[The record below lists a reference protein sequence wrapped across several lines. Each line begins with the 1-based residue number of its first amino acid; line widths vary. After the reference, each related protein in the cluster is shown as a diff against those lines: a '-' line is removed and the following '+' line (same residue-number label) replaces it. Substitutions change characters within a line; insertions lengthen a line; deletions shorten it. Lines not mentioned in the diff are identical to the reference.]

1 MTPVPATSEDAV
13 ALSLEEGAAAIR
25 ALLAPGETNLLVA
38 VSGGPDS
45 LVLMHAAAH
54 LARFAPAHRV
64 AVACVDHG
72 LRRESATEAQA
83 VARQAESL
91 SLACRI
97 LRWEE
102 TPKPRH
108 GLQEAAR
115 RARYALLAQEARRIG
130 AQAVLTAHTCDDQA
144 ETVLMRIAAGSGI
157 DGLAGMA
164 PRTPL
169 TSGPEPQIMLARP
182 FLGIAKSRLLAAC
195 TTLAL
200 APVRDPSN
208 TDPRFARARL
218 RESMTALA
226 AEGLTAKRLVR
237 LGARARQVR
246 EGLDF
251 AGEMLFRSARS
262 AAGADGA
269 MHAGASGEPVIS
281 LDAKSLAGA
290 PPALLMRVL
299 SLALA
304 QLPDRTSPDPES
316 RPDTGMVTERP
327 GQIRLARLENLAHAL
342 HEALASGH
350 GLKARTLAGARFA
363 LSDDGILHVSPA
375 PQRRRGGLPSCARRG
390 R

>member
-25 ALLAPGETNLLVA
+25 ALLAPGETSLLIA

-54 LARFAPAHRV
+54 LARHATEHQV
-64 AVACVDHG
+64 SVACVDHG
-72 LRRESATEAQA
+72 LRQTSASEAQA
-83 VARQAESL
+83 VAQQAEK
-91 SLACRI
+91 LALPCRI

-102 TPKPRH
+102 TPKPQR

-115 RARYALLAQEARRIG
+115 RARYHLLAQEAHRIG
-130 AQAVLTAHTCDDQA
+130 AQAVLTAHTSDDQA

-164 PRTPL
+164 GRTPL
-169 TSGPEPQIMLARP
+169 TSSNYPTIMLVRP
-182 FLGIAKSRLLAAC
+182 FLGIAKSRLLATC
-195 TTLAL
+195 EAL
-200 APVRDPSN
+200 GLTPVRDPSN
-208 TDPRFARARL
+208 TDPRFARVRL
-218 RESMTALA
+218 RESMAILA
-226 AEGLTAKRLVR
+226 SEGLTAKRLVR

-251 AGEMLFRSARS
+251 AGEMLFRSALS

-269 MHAGASGEPVIS
+269 AHAGASGTPVIS
-281 LDAKSLAGA
+281 LNAKSLAGA

-304 QLPDRTSPDPES
+304 QLPDQTSHDPGS
-316 RPDTGMVTERP
+316 GPDTSLAAERA
-327 GQIRLARLENLAHAL
+327 GQIRLARLENLANAL
-342 HEALASGH
+342 HEALASGRD
-350 GLKARTLAGARFA
+350 LKARTLAGARFA
-363 LSDDGILHVSPA
+363 LSDGGILHVSPA
-375 PQRRRGGLPSCARRG
+375 PQRRRGPSPC
-390 R
+390 

>member
-1 MTPVPATSEDAV
+1 MTPNSATPGDAV

-25 ALLAPGETNLLVA
+25 ALLAPGETSLLIA

-54 LARFAPAHRV
+54 LARIAPAYRV

-72 LRRESATEAQA
+72 LRRESASEAQA

-91 SLACRI
+91 ALACRI

-115 RARYALLAQEARRIG
+115 RARYALLAQEASRIG

-164 PRTPL
+164 ARTPL
-169 TSGPEPQIMLARP
+169 TSGTERRIMLARP

-195 TTLAL
+195 TTLDL
-200 APVRDPSN
+200 SPVRDPSN

-218 RESMTALA
+218 RQSMTALA
-226 AEGLTAKRLVR
+226 AEGLTARRLVR
-237 LGARARQVR
+237 LGARARQAR

-269 MHAGASGEPVIS
+269 AHAGGSARPVVS
-281 LDAKSLAGA
+281 LDARSLTGA

-299 SLALA
+299 TLALA
-304 QLPDRTSPDPES
+304 QLSELAPHDSGS
-316 RPDTGMVTERP
+316 RPDISIAAERV
-327 GQIRLARLENLAHAL
+327 GQIRLARLENLANAL
-342 HEALASGH
+342 HEALASGCD
-350 GLKARTLAGARFA
+350 LKARTLAGARFV
-363 LSDDGILHVSPA
+363 LSDDAILQISPA
-375 PQRRRGGLPSCARRG
+375 PERRRGPSSSCTGRG